1 MDIKKLNEIL
11 EQHKLWLSNM
21 GGMRADLCGANLSG
35 ADLYGANLSGANL
48 SGANLCGANLCGAN
62 LSGANLCGANLS
74 GANLCGA
81 NLSGA
86 YLQGAYLQG
95 AYLQGA
101 YLQGAL
107 NLHVL
112 INCPEVGEFTAF
124 KRLNNGAIATLKIP
138 EQAKRCSASSRK
150 CRASEA
156 FVVAIE
162 KDGKQLAEGW
172 SDRGGEYKVG
182 QTILPDSFD
191 EDRWNEC
198 SNGIHFF
205 ITKREAEEYRC

>member
-11 EQHKLWLSNM
+11 EQHKLWLRNR
-21 GGMRADLCGANLSG
+21 GGMRADLQG
-35 ADLYGANLSGANL
+35 ADLRRADLRGAYLRGADL
-48 SGANLCGANLCGAN
+48 QGADLQGADLRR
-62 LSGANLCGANLS
+62 
-74 GANLCGA
+74 
-81 NLSGA
+81 A
-86 YLQGAYLQG
+86 YLQGADLQG
-95 AYLQGA
+95 AYLR
-101 YLQGAL
+101 GAL
-107 NLHVL
+107 NLYVL

-205 ITKREAEEYRC
+205 ITKREAEEYGC

>member
-21 GGMRADLCGANLSG
+21 GGMRANLSGANLSG
-35 ADLYGANLSGANL
+35 ANLYGANLSGANL
-48 SGANLCGANLCGAN
+48 SGANLCGANLHGAD
-62 LSGANLCGANLS
+62 LHGANLCGAKGL
-74 GANLCGA
+74 
-81 NLSGA
+81 
-86 YLQGAYLQG
+86 YLP
-95 AYLQGA
+95 
-101 YLQGAL
+101 
-107 NLHVL
+107 

-124 KRLNNGAIATLKIP
+124 KKLSTGAIATLKIP

-205 ITKREAEEYRC
+205 ISKREAEEYGC